1 MAKEKAESKV
11 GSIAFIIGVI
21 LAIVAGLIPA
31 FSKSNAIITI
41 VMLLGIIVGFM
52 NVTAK
57 ETTPFLMA
65 ALALVIVA
73 WAGGTVFEQIGKL
86 ALVGNYVKG
95 ILDMMITFVI
105 PATIIVAL
113 KAIYALAADE

>member
-1 MAKEKAESKV
+1 MTKKAETKI

-31 FSKSNAIITI
+31 FSRSNAVITI
-41 VMLLGIIVGFM
+41 IMLLGIIVGFM
-52 NVTAK
+52 NVTGK

-73 WAGGTVFEQIGKL
+73 WAGGTVFTKL
-86 ALVGNYVKG
+86 GEMAFVGNYVSG
-95 ILDMMITFVI
+95 ILDSIITFVI
-105 PATIIVAL
+105 PATIVVAL
-113 KAIYALAADE
+113 KAIYVLAVDE